1 MYLIKSILL
10 YTSLLTSNYEISF
23 VRFYA
28 NESDYISDIR
38 LLATQRFAQS
48 HMQVFYNDQ
57 KIPQIKEW
65 LDGKGETIKW
75 EVLDYKEKRL
85 IRRYF
90 LNIDQKPDSLIQF
103 GQDEPWSQE
112 FRKSYD
118 KSNRQYYE
126 GQESK
131 FILNESSQIDLIQF
145 TNVQGKLYGEIDFIY
160 NHLGLLIGE
169 VWRELPS
176 QKIARRF
183 AYSIDMLTMKKEIWE
198 YDKNGQ
204 EVSYVVLI
212 QPPADELYKTLPPR
226 FGNRLDE
233 ISVLLEDIRSRDI
246 KIPFDVFIPKT
257 DYDLMILTNNDS
269 LMVEIIELGQQKVTF
284 KIIGESDQ
292 LTMPKI
298 RVKSIT
304 SKYGERIFP

>member
-65 LDGKGETIKW
+65 LDDKGETIKW

-118 KSNRQYYE
+118 KSSRQYYE

-176 QKIARRF
+176 QKIVRRF

>member
-65 LDGKGETIKW
+65 LDDKGETIKW

-176 QKIARRF
+176 QKIVRRF

-233 ISVLLEDIRSRDI
+233 ISVLLEDIRSRNI

>member
-1 MYLIKSILL
+1 LYLIKSILL
-10 YTSLLTSNYEISF
+10 YTSLLTINYEISF

-65 LDGKGETIKW
+65 LDDKGETIKW

-145 TNVQGKLYGEIDFIY
+145 TNVQGKLYGEINFIY

-176 QKIARRF
+176 QKIVRRF

>member
-65 LDGKGETIKW
+65 LDDKGETIKW

-145 TNVQGKLYGEIDFIY
+145 TNIQGKLYGEIDFIY

>member
-10 YTSLLTSNYEISF
+10 YTSLLTINYEISF

-65 LDGKGETIKW
+65 LDDKGETIKW

-160 NHLGLLIGE
+160 NHLGFLIGE

-176 QKIARRF
+176 QKIVRRF

>member
-65 LDGKGETIKW
+65 LDDKGETIKW

-169 VWRELPS
+169 VWRESPS
-176 QKIARRF
+176 QKIVRRF

>member
-10 YTSLLTSNYEISF
+10 YTSLLTISYEISF

-65 LDGKGETIKW
+65 LDDKGETIKW

-176 QKIARRF
+176 QKIVRRF

>member
-10 YTSLLTSNYEISF
+10 YTSLLTINYEISF

-65 LDGKGETIKW
+65 LDDKGETIKW

-176 QKIARRF
+176 QKIVRRF

-198 YDKNGQ
+198 YDKNSQ

>member
-10 YTSLLTSNYEISF
+10 YTSLLTISYEISF

-28 NESDYISDIR
+28 NESHYISDIR

-65 LDGKGETIKW
+65 LDDKGETIKW

-118 KSNRQYYE
+118 KSSRQYYE

-176 QKIARRF
+176 QKIVRRF

-257 DYDLMILTNNDS
+257 DYDLMVLTNNDS

>member
-10 YTSLLTSNYEISF
+10 YTSLLTINYEISF

-65 LDGKGETIKW
+65 LDDKGETIKW

-103 GQDEPWSQE
+103 GQDETWSQE

-176 QKIARRF
+176 QKIVRRF

-198 YDKNGQ
+198 YDENGQ

>member
-1 MYLIKSILL
+1 LYLIKSILL
-10 YTSLLTSNYEISF
+10 YTSLLTINYEISF

-169 VWRELPS
+169 IWRELPS
-176 QKIARRF
+176 QKIVRRF

-212 QPPADELYKTLPPR
+212 QPPADKLYKTLPPR

>member
-10 YTSLLTSNYEISF
+10 YTSLLTINYEISF

-65 LDGKGETIKW
+65 LDDKGETIKW
-75 EVLDYKEKRL
+75 EFLDYKEKRL

-118 KSNRQYYE
+118 KSSRQYYE

-176 QKIARRF
+176 QKIVRRF

>member
-10 YTSLLTSNYEISF
+10 YTSLLTINYEISF

-38 LLATQRFAQS
+38 LLATQRFDQS

-65 LDGKGETIKW
+65 LDDKGETIKW

-176 QKIARRF
+176 QKIVRRF

-233 ISVLLEDIRSRDI
+233 ISVLLEDIRTRDI

>member
-65 LDGKGETIKW
+65 LDDKGETIKW

-160 NHLGLLIGE
+160 DHLGLLIGE

-176 QKIARRF
+176 QKIVRRF

-304 SKYGERIFP
+304 SKYGERILP

>member
-10 YTSLLTSNYEISF
+10 YTSLLTINYEISF

-65 LDGKGETIKW
+65 LDDKGETIKW

-118 KSNRQYYE
+118 KSSRQYYE

-176 QKIARRF
+176 QKIVRRF

>member
-38 LLATQRFAQS
+38 LLATQRFDQS

-65 LDGKGETIKW
+65 LDDKGETIKW

-176 QKIARRF
+176 QKIVRRF

-233 ISVLLEDIRSRDI
+233 ISVILEDIRSRDI

>member
-10 YTSLLTSNYEISF
+10 YTSLLTINYEISF

-57 KIPQIKEW
+57 KIPHIKEW
-65 LDGKGETIKW
+65 LDDKGETIKW

-145 TNVQGKLYGEIDFIY
+145 TNVQGKLYGEIEFIY

-176 QKIARRF
+176 QKIVRRF

>member
-10 YTSLLTSNYEISF
+10 YTSLLTINYEISF

-65 LDGKGETIKW
+65 LDDKGETIKW

-176 QKIARRF
+176 QKIVRRF

-246 KIPFDVFIPKT
+246 KIPFNVFIPKT

>member
-10 YTSLLTSNYEISF
+10 YTSLLTINYEISF

-65 LDGKGETIKW
+65 LDDKGETIKW

-176 QKIARRF
+176 QKIVRRF

>member
-1 MYLIKSILL
+1 MNL
-10 YTSLLTSNYEISF
+10 
-23 VRFYA
+23 
-28 NESDYISDIR
+28 D
-38 LLATQRFAQS
+38 QR
-48 HMQVFYNDQ
+48 
-57 KIPQIKEW
+57 
-65 LDGKGETIKW
+65 
-75 EVLDYKEKRL
+75 
-85 IRRYF
+85 
-90 LNIDQKPDSLIQF
+90 PDSLIQF
-103 GQDEPWSQE
+103 GQDEPWSIE
-112 FRKSYD
+112 YRKSFD
-118 KSNRQYYE
+118 SRNRQYYE

-131 FILNESSQIDLIQF
+131 FILNESNQINLIQF
-145 TNVQGKLYGEIDFIY
+145 TNVQGELYGEIDFIY

-176 QKIARRF
+176 QKIVRRF

-204 EVSYVVLI
+204 EVSYVVLT

>member
-176 QKIARRF
+176 QKIIRRF

>member
-10 YTSLLTSNYEISF
+10 YTSLLTINYEISF

-65 LDGKGETIKW
+65 LDDKGETIKW

-118 KSNRQYYE
+118 KSSRQYYE

-176 QKIARRF
+176 QKIVRRF

-233 ISVLLEDIRSRDI
+233 ISVILEDIRSRDI

>member
-10 YTSLLTSNYEISF
+10 YTSLLTINYEISF

-38 LLATQRFAQS
+38 LLATQRFDQS

-65 LDGKGETIKW
+65 LDDKGETIKW

-176 QKIARRF
+176 QKIVRRF

>member
-10 YTSLLTSNYEISF
+10 YTSLLTINYEISF

-65 LDGKGETIKW
+65 LDDKGETIKW

-90 LNIDQKPDSLIQF
+90 LNLNQNPDSLIQF

-145 TNVQGKLYGEIDFIY
+145 TNIQGKLYGEIDFIY

-176 QKIARRF
+176 QKIVRRF

-204 EVSYVVLI
+204 EVSYVVLT

-246 KIPFDVFIPKT
+246 KVPFDVFIPKT

>member
-10 YTSLLTSNYEISF
+10 YTSLLTINYEISF

-65 LDGKGETIKW
+65 LVDKGETIKW

-176 QKIARRF
+176 QKIVRRF

>member
-65 LDGKGETIKW
+65 LDDKGETIKW

-176 QKIARRF
+176 QKIVRRF

-198 YDKNGQ
+198 YDKNSQ

>member
-65 LDGKGETIKW
+65 LDDKGETIKW

-176 QKIARRF
+176 QKVVRRF

>member
-65 LDGKGETIKW
+65 LDDKGETIKW

-145 TNVQGKLYGEIDFIY
+145 TNVQGKLYGEIGFIY

-176 QKIARRF
+176 QKIVRRF

>member
-1 MYLIKSILL
+1 LYLIKSILL
-10 YTSLLTSNYEISF
+10 YTSLLTINYEISF

-65 LDGKGETIKW
+65 LDDKGETIKW

-176 QKIARRF
+176 QKIVRRF

>member
-10 YTSLLTSNYEISF
+10 YTSLLTINYEISF

-38 LLATQRFAQS
+38 LLATQRFDQS

-65 LDGKGETIKW
+65 LDDKGETIKW

-90 LNIDQKPDSLIQF
+90 LNIDQKPDSLIKF

-176 QKIARRF
+176 QKIVRRF

>member
-65 LDGKGETIKW
+65 LDDKGETIKW
-75 EVLDYKEKRL
+75 EVLDHKEKRL

-176 QKIARRF
+176 QKIVRRF

>member
-65 LDGKGETIKW
+65 LDDKGETIKW

-176 QKIARRF
+176 QKIVRRF

-257 DYDLMILTNNDS
+257 DYDLMVLTNNDS